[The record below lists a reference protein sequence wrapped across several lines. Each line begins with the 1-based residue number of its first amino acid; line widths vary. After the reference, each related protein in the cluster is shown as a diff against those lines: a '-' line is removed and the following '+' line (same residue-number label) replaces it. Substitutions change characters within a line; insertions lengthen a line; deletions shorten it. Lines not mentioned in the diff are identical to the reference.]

1 MRDQMSNNIG
11 ALAAEQEKTMPTCGE
26 WENQEENMV
35 CPLTRRVMVISPFPG
50 RIHDLT
56 HSLSKVCFDVMV
68 FHRWQPGVTDVIPAD
83 LLIFDLTNGALNE
96 EGMEQTIPAELGE
109 QIPVL
114 YLLNNQALSS
124 LDHTWMDKELL
135 IWPASPQETLFRVKR
150 MARHGQ
156 SPCNVVAAKKLDRT
170 VFKDLWIDRKKMTV
184 HRGGERVELTK
195 TQYDLLLQ
203 LIEGEGSVL
212 SRDEL
217 MNAVWGT
224 DFFGGSN
231 VVDVHVKT
239 LRKKLGDSP
248 ANPRYIVTVR
258 GVGYR
263 LAD

>member
-1 MRDQMSNNIG
+1 MNNNIDV
-11 ALAAEQEKTMPTCGE
+11 LPAEQQEYTMPICGD
-26 WENQEENMV
+26 WMSQEENV
-35 CPLTRRVMVISPFPG
+35 ACPLTRRVMVISPFPG
-50 RIHDLT
+50 RIHGLT
-56 HSLSKVCFDVMV
+56 HSLSEVCFDVMV
-68 FHRWQPGVTDVIPAD
+68 FHRWQPGLTDVIPTD
-83 LLIFDLTNGALNE
+83 LLIYDLTNGGLDQ
-96 EGMEQTIPAELGE
+96 EGMEHSVPAELDDSV
-109 QIPVL
+109 PVL
-114 YLLNNQALSS
+114 YLLNHQALST

-135 IWPASPQETLFRVKR
+135 IWPASPQETLFRVRR
-150 MARHGQ
+150 MARQGQ
-156 SPCNVVAAKKLDRT
+156 SPCNVVAAKKMDRT

-184 HRGGERVELTK
+184 HRNGEPVELTK

-239 LRKKLGDSP
+239 LRKKLGDS
-248 ANPRYIVTVR
+248 ASNPRYIVTVR